1 MGRGGPPGPRE
12 PLPSTAA
19 AEQGPPAEGAQ
30 QQKNAVTYRED
41 GDVGELRQCLYF
53 VLMDLVLVLDDD
65 DDDDIQMFFF
75 MDLIDFW
82 TS

>member
-1 MGRGGPPGPRE
+1 MS
-12 PLPSTAA
+12 LFCF
-19 AEQGPPAEGAQ
+19 
-30 QQKNAVTYRED
+30 D
-41 GDVGELRQCLYF
+41 G
-53 VLMDLVLVLDDD
+53 LVLVLDD